1 MPNRPNQHPTRL
13 WQGRRFGVEM
23 ETMGTRAN
31 GSNLTGRDLNR
42 ALNGASLNHPV
53 MGEGDYYNSP
63 RGRSGTAWEVKYDAS
78 AAYEVVSPALS
89 LDADGHNDELKRAC
103 DALMQEQPKITRQC
117 GLHVHVDVS
126 DFSWQEVQK
135 LLALWTRYEPFF
147 FSMVPESRKNNH
159 YCQSMRG
166 QTWAEAHRAD
176 HNAYGYS
183 AKAALAATSRRE
195 FERACSQLGKYRTM
209 RMDMWAL
216 NGRVEFRLHSGTVS
230 YTKIV
235 QWVRLMLTLAGRV
248 KTSTMGT
255 TGRLA
260 RTVRPLARPSGFGPS
275 YVLGALGL
283 GPGGQRDEEGAAT
296 TMEVYE
302 SLMNWIPARQTR
314 FHGSAR

>member
-13 WQGRRFGVEM
+13 WHGRRFGVEM
-23 ETMGTRAN
+23 ETMGIRAD
-31 GSNLTGRDLNR
+31 GRRLTGTDLNR
-42 ALNGASLNHPV
+42 ALNRAGLAYPV
-53 MGEGDYYNSP
+53 VGEGDYYSSP

-89 LDADGHNDELKRAC
+89 LDEDGHCPELEIAC

-147 FSMVPESRKNNH
+147 YSMVPQSRKDNH

-166 QTWAEAHRAD
+166 QTWEQAHRAD
-176 HNAYGYS
+176 QSAYGYS
-183 AKAALAATSRRE
+183 AKPALAATTRRE
-195 FERACSQLGKYRTM
+195 FERACGRLGKYRTI

-260 RTVRPLARPSGFGPS
+260 RTVRPLARPVGFGPS
-275 YVLGALGL
+275 YVLAMLGL
-283 GPGGQRDEEGAAT
+283 GPDGQRDADGVASTA
-296 TMEVYE
+296 EVYE
-302 SLMNWIPARQTR
+302 SLLNWIPARQAR